1 LGPQGPNGEFGDKG
15 QKGQTGAT
23 GPQGPSGTNGTGY
36 DPCVCTVNS
45 QTISAAQAT
54 IAITQTNAGDNITI
68 SSNTI
73 TVGATGTY
81 LLTYAVTLQNNLA
94 ARNCVG
100 FYVKGSGG
108 SASNVDGS
116 ASYEYFR
123 YNTYG
128 EFSSLTACVMFH
140 ATSGNQFQLTAGN
153 ALDGSWNHT
162 VQSAGV
168 YRGLSITR
176 LS

>member
-1 LGPQGPNGEFGDKG
+1 MN
-15 QKGQTGAT
+15 T
-23 GPQGPSGTNGTGY
+23 
-36 DPCVCTVNS
+36 
-45 QTISAAQAT
+45 QTISANQAT

-73 TVGATGTY
+73 TVGATGAY
-81 LLTYAVTLQNNLA
+81 LLTYAVTLKNNLA

-100 FYVKGSGG
+100 FYLKGSGG

-116 ASYEYFR
+116 AAYEYFR

-128 EFSSLTACVMFH
+128 EFSSLTACVMFY